1 MANRRISIILLIL
14 LIGVIAS
21 STVTAQDDSYQPGYI
36 DWEVNPVEQ
45 LFVEGMTESSAVL
58 QRERPDQT
66 EGGISLDPLFN
77 GDIFT
82 IQSEPV
88 QTAFSQTIKMSVFF
102 SVYLDDNVGPETCFR
117 QQTTSLQLSDAT
129 TTLTYTVSLGGEQ
142 IYQESVTNIVDE
154 ITSGQAM
161 NFSGAEN
168 EMNITANPGDVF
180 TLSLSAVH
188 NCLGSSVMVQWGG
201 GPEPQNSGGIIMVG
215 VLYQPEIRMILDESN
230 IAHIEFDPLM
240 PWGASDIKDIKW
252 EIWGPL
258 KDYER
263 RSLSND
269 NKLEDSTGKTLTIR
283 QIGDNESIW
292 TWSGKKVLAKGELNL
307 EMCVRT
313 IYGDLN
319 SDCHAFGILRFE
331 VTDEDTGFL
340 NAKLFLSLSALIALL
355 AFVGNAFNQGLLIP
369 IPILSALAV
378 MMLLFVPTAFSQNN
392 LGADSAIY
400 ENTRIPNA
408 ELFDENGESY
418 TITELFDG
426 RDALVI
432 GIGLPASENLIEQSN
447 QFNVTLDKYG
457 DNVAIIHV
465 LSGMNPMDSDIIQ
478 MRQQLNTSWP
488 ILIDKDESF
497 ASTLPDGV
505 SDSVVIID
513 KAMHVTFSK
522 TPVAYSDDISEA
534 IDEIPAGGSQNL
546 GAYFALLIGPGLFLF
561 FIALPREGWTPP
573 DEPLPPG
580 SLWASIIGAGAAG
593 ILLVNLPILIATM
606 LPIGSGLLFYLDII
620 MMLWFVE
627 MAFFTAKNG
636 KPFEVAIIA
645 KLIHGLYPKYFQD
658 WRPLEDMERDLLI
671 GIWFGWFGLL
681 AFPALFPQAVGAA
694 FLNGFG
700 GIIRSL
706 ISLVLI
712 LVLGGL
718 AVLSLRLIAAVGGP
732 ISRLFGRFGAES
744 FTQFV
749 GWLILPLAIWVTI
762 NSVLAS
768 VNAGLLG

>member
-201 GPEPQNSGGIIMVG
+201 GPEPQNSGGIVMVG

-283 QIGDNESIW
+283 P
-292 TWSGKKVLAKGELNL
+292 V
-307 EMCVRT
+307 
-313 IYGDLN
+313 
-319 SDCHAFGILRFE
+319 
-331 VTDEDTGFL
+331 
-340 NAKLFLSLSALIALL
+340 
-355 AFVGNAFNQGLLIP
+355 
-369 IPILSALAV
+369 
-378 MMLLFVPTAFSQNN
+378 
-392 LGADSAIY
+392 
-400 ENTRIPNA
+400 
-408 ELFDENGESY
+408 SY
-418 TITELFDG
+418 T
-426 RDALVI
+426 
-432 GIGLPASENLIEQSN
+432 
-447 QFNVTLDKYG
+447 
-457 DNVAIIHV
+457 H
-465 LSGMNPMDSDIIQ
+465 
-478 MRQQLNTSWP
+478 
-488 ILIDKDESF
+488 
-497 ASTLPDGV
+497 
-505 SDSVVIID
+505 
-513 KAMHVTFSK
+513 
-522 TPVAYSDDISEA
+522 
-534 IDEIPAGGSQNL
+534 
-546 GAYFALLIGPGLFLF
+546 
-561 FIALPREGWTPP
+561 
-573 DEPLPPG
+573 
-580 SLWASIIGAGAAG
+580 
-593 ILLVNLPILIATM
+593 
-606 LPIGSGLLFYLDII
+606 
-620 MMLWFVE
+620 
-627 MAFFTAKNG
+627 
-636 KPFEVAIIA
+636 
-645 KLIHGLYPKYFQD
+645 
-658 WRPLEDMERDLLI
+658 
-671 GIWFGWFGLL
+671 
-681 AFPALFPQAVGAA
+681 
-694 FLNGFG
+694 
-700 GIIRSL
+700 
-706 ISLVLI
+706 
-712 LVLGGL
+712 
-718 AVLSLRLIAAVGGP
+718 LRAH
-732 ISRLFGRFGAES
+732 E
-744 FTQFV
+744 T
-749 GWLILPLAIWVTI
+749 
-762 NSVLAS
+762 
-768 VNAGLLG
+768 

>member
-21 STVTAQDDSYQPGYI
+21 STATAQDDSYQPGYI

-45 LFVEGMTESSAVL
+45 LFVEGMTESTAVL

-161 NFSGAEN
+161 NFSGPEN

-215 VLYQPEIRMILDESN
+215 VLYQPEMRMILDESN

-355 AFVGNAFNQGLLIP
+355 AFVGNAFNQGP
-369 IPILSALAV
+369 V
-378 MMLLFVPTAFSQNN
+378 
-392 LGADSAIY
+392 
-400 ENTRIPNA
+400 
-408 ELFDENGESY
+408 SY
-418 TITELFDG
+418 THL
-426 RDALVI
+426 
-432 GIGLPASENLIEQSN
+432 
-447 QFNVTLDKYG
+447 
-457 DNVAIIHV
+457 
-465 LSGMNPMDSDIIQ
+465 
-478 MRQQLNTSWP
+478 
-488 ILIDKDESF
+488 
-497 ASTLPDGV
+497 TLP
-505 SDSVVIID
+505 
-513 KAMHVTFSK
+513 T
-522 TPVAYSDDISEA
+522 TPYV
-534 IDEIPAGGSQNL
+534 
-546 GAYFALLIGPGLFLF
+546 
-561 FIALPREGWTPP
+561 
-573 DEPLPPG
+573 
-580 SLWASIIGAGAAG
+580 
-593 ILLVNLPILIATM
+593 
-606 LPIGSGLLFYLDII
+606 
-620 MMLWFVE
+620 
-627 MAFFTAKNG
+627 
-636 KPFEVAIIA
+636 
-645 KLIHGLYPKYFQD
+645 
-658 WRPLEDMERDLLI
+658 
-671 GIWFGWFGLL
+671 
-681 AFPALFPQAVGAA
+681 
-694 FLNGFG
+694 
-700 GIIRSL
+700 
-706 ISLVLI
+706 
-712 LVLGGL
+712 
-718 AVLSLRLIAAVGGP
+718 
-732 ISRLFGRFGAES
+732 
-744 FTQFV
+744 
-749 GWLILPLAIWVTI
+749 
-762 NSVLAS
+762 
-768 VNAGLLG
+768 